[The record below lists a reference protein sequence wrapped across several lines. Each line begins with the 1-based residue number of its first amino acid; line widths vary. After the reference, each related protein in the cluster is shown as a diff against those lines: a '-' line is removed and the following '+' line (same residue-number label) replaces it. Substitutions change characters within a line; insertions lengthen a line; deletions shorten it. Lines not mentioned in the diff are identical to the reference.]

1 MTEAARR
8 EIRLLLPG
16 DALEDFT
23 SGEPTID
30 EYLLR
35 FAKSMQRAGG
45 PVTYVAVEEQ
55 FVVGYIRLV
64 SGSIEREDA
73 PERMAKGMGSYPI
86 PVQVLAR
93 MGVHKGSQGQGLGA
107 ELLLAALL
115 TVARAAEL
123 VGVRAVV
130 THPLNFG
137 LTAFYGRYGFEHFR
151 DPNYELSMYI
161 LMKKVRGTLRS
172 CGMLPAPWS

>member
-1 MTEAARR
+1 MAQAAQR
-8 EIRLLLPG
+8 EIRLLHPS
-16 DALEDFT
+16 DALEEFT

-35 FAKSMQRAGG
+35 FAKSMQGAGG
-45 PVTYVAVEEQ
+45 PVSYVAVEEQ
-55 FVVGYIRLV
+55 RVIGYFSLV

-73 PERMAKGMGSYPI
+73 PDRMAKGMGNYPV

-93 MGVHKGSQGQGLGA
+93 MGVHKDVQGQGVGS

-115 TVARAAEL
+115 TVARAAEM
-123 VGVRAVV
+123 VGVRAIV

-137 LTAFYGRYGFEHFR
+137 LTAFYGRYGFEHFIDPEHECVGESSNLAFR
-151 DPNYELSMYI
+151 DQRKS
-161 LMKKVRGTLRS
+161 R
-172 CGMLPAPWS
+172 W